1 MCRTERQAVDFV
13 SKCGHTTKSFHVC
26 ISYQTEFPLLTKCIA
41 KWPLPGYM
49 LCIWDYLNSIAKYC
63 KHAKHTL
70 LFIFCQAT
78 SRRSCAVVV
87 VCLDCPVGWLI
98 TGAAI
103 NLSFSESFRR
113 HQHFCSD
120 QCHTNHHISKSLI
133 KSLYFLVGKN
143 HGSTSHF
150 YRKNWFLPVYHW
162 FTIVNCHFCCGLRC
176 FIAANLRWR
185 RFAWRSSTSST
196 AKSPKF
202 LVCVEVDPMGMFCTP
217 PYIYICIY
225 TQYIFRMGIMICFY
239 LYIYIH
245 IHIRILMIWLYTSNA
260 RIMMRPNNSLD
271 FHGYWSNDG
280 IWKCMVFNWRS
291 QNNTIE
297 ILGLNVSMV
306 LKWNHS
312 FDGGCFRMAF
322 VCNLRETKGY

>member
-1 MCRTERQAVDFV
+1 M
-13 SKCGHTTKSFHVC
+13 
-26 ISYQTEFPLLTKCIA
+26 
-41 KWPLPGYM
+41 
-49 LCIWDYLNSIAKYC
+49 
-63 KHAKHTL
+63 
-70 LFIFCQAT
+70 
-78 SRRSCAVVV
+78 
-87 VCLDCPVGWLI
+87 
-98 TGAAI
+98 
-103 NLSFSESFRR
+103 
-113 HQHFCSD
+113 
-120 QCHTNHHISKSLI
+120 
-133 KSLYFLVGKN
+133 
-143 HGSTSHF
+143 
-150 YRKNWFLPVYHW
+150 
-162 FTIVNCHFCCGLRC
+162 
-176 FIAANLRWR
+176 AANLRWR

-217 PYIYICIY
+217 PYIYIYVYIYVYIYICICIYMYMYILQYIYILHTHKYIKYTICICIY
-225 TQYIFRMGIMICFY
+225 TQYIFRMGIMMCFY

-260 RIMMRPNNSLD
+260 GIMMRPNNSLD

>member
-1 MCRTERQAVDFV
+1 MVYDV
-13 SKCGHTTKSFHVC
+13 SSLR
-26 ISYQTEFPLLTKCIA
+26 ISDGGASPDA
-41 KWPLPGYM
+41 APLPP
-49 LCIWDYLNSIAKYC
+49 
-63 KHAKHTL
+63 
-70 LFIFCQAT
+70 QR
-78 SRRSCAVVV
+78 SRQSSWCA
-87 VCLDCPVGWLI
+87 
-98 TGAAI
+98 
-103 NLSFSESFRR
+103 
-113 HQHFCSD
+113 
-120 QCHTNHHISKSLI
+120 
-133 KSLYFLVGKN
+133 
-143 HGSTSHF
+143 
-150 YRKNWFLPVYHW
+150 
-162 FTIVNCHFCCGLRC
+162 
-176 FIAANLRWR
+176 LRWTR
-185 RFAWRSSTSST
+185 W
-196 AKSPKF
+196 
-202 LVCVEVDPMGMFCTP
+202 VCSAHPHI
-217 PYIYICIY
+217 YIYICIY